1 MNSNFLQTKADNN
14 TIIGV
19 DKSPFGEILICIE
32 TSKSKEWIGLN
43 KEQTQSLVNNIN
55 KLI

>member
-1 MNSNFLQTKADNN
+1 MNSNFLQTKADDD

-19 DKSPFGEILICIE
+19 GKSPFGEISIYIE
-32 TSKSKEWIGLN
+32 NSKSKKWIDLD
-43 KEQTQSLVNNIN
+43 KKQTQSLVNNIN

>member
-1 MNSNFLQTKADNN
+1 MNSNFLQTKAGDD

-19 DKSPFGEILICIE
+19 GKSPFGEILICIE
-32 TSKSKEWIGLN
+32 SSKSREWINLN

>member
-1 MNSNFLQTKADNN
+1 MNSNFLQTKAVDN

-19 DKSPFGEILICIE
+19 DKSTFGEILICIE
-32 TSKSKEWIGLN
+32 SSKSKEWISLN
-43 KEQTQSLVNNIN
+43 KKQTQSLINNIN

>member
-1 MNSNFLQTKADNN
+1 MNSNFLQTKAVDN

-19 DKSPFGEILICIE
+19 GKSQFGKILICIE
-32 TSKSKEWIGLN
+32 SRESKEWIELS
-43 KEQTQSLVNNIN
+43 KEQTQSLINNIN

>member
-1 MNSNFLQTKADNN
+1 MNSNFLQTKGDDN

-32 TSKSKEWIGLN
+32 SSKSREWIELN
-43 KEQTQSLVNNIN
+43 KEQTKSLVNNIN

>member
-1 MNSNFLQTKADNN
+1 MFLQTKGDGG

-32 TSKSKEWIGLN
+32 SPKSKEWVSLN

>member
-1 MNSNFLQTKADNN
+1 MNSNFLQTKGDGG

-32 TSKSKEWIGLN
+32 SPKSKDWKDFLQKNPERL
-43 KEQTQSLVNNIN
+43 K
-55 KLI
+55 K

>member
-1 MNSNFLQTKADNN
+1 MNSNFLQTKGDGG

-32 TSKSKEWIGLN
+32 SPKSKEWVSLN

-55 KLI
+55 TLF

>member
-1 MNSNFLQTKADNN
+1 MNSNFLQTKAVDN

-32 TSKSKEWIGLN
+32 SSKSKEWISLN
-43 KEQTQSLVNNIN
+43 KKQTQSLVNNIN

>member
-1 MNSNFLQTKADNN
+1 MNSNFLQTKADDD

-19 DKSPFGEILICIE
+19 GKSPFGEISICIE
-32 TSKSKEWIGLN
+32 TPKSIEWIDLN